1 MLLPVRLALALVLLG
16 GAAPRAEAAPPPPIL
31 VGGGGERVLLR
42 IAARRADIWNN
53 LAVAQG
59 ELGHKIEILRR
70 HVEEIVTRELNEAVT
85 SESMIRAARIFK
97 LRIEEKI
104 GHITPHLKHWALE
117 QTGDVI
123 R

>member
-1 MLLPVRLALALVLLG
+1 MLDFPLEVKMKPDELVKLPPFEPRGWEDILGAWSWEPRL
-16 GAAPRAEAAPPPPIL
+16 
-31 VGGGGERVLLR
+31 
-42 IAARRADIWNN
+42 
-53 LAVAQG
+53 
-59 ELGHKIEILRR
+59 IEILRR